1 LLDRVDIHIEV
12 PRLQRDEMLTPADSE
27 PSSAVRARVER
38 ARDPQ
43 THRFAGSGI
52 FCNAHMQARHIK
64 QFCALSGEVRDFLS
78 KAIDQLGLSAR
89 AFDRVVKLSRTIA
102 DLDGA
107 DDIAL
112 PHVAEAIQYRGL
124 DRKLWA

>member
-1 LLDRVDIHIEV
+1 MAQSEIRKHC
-12 PRLQRDEMLTPADSE
+12 RLTD
-27 PSSAVRARVER
+27 
-38 ARDPQ
+38 
-43 THRFAGSGI
+43 
-52 FCNAHMQARHIK
+52 
-64 QFCALSGEVRDFLS
+64 EVRTFLS

-89 AFDRVVKLSRTIA
+89 AFDRIVKLSRTVA
-102 DLDGA
+102 DLDAA